1 MASAQIEKER
11 DVLLA
16 QLRKS
21 RDHYLKLLKGINDE
35 TAKKT
40 PADGG
45 WSILQIAEHVLIAE
59 RQMLNLWIKYAV
71 PGKSDPTKDDSV
83 ARGIVDRSRKDMAP
97 ETSVPKGKVLNMAQA
112 FEQFDFYRGQ
122 TIGYVEATEED
133 FRMKVVKHPIAGEID
148 GYQLFL
154 LMAGHSE
161 RHAAQIEEVK
171 SKIG

>member
-16 QLRKS
+16 KLRQS
-21 RDHYLKLLKGINDE
+21 RDRYLKLLKGINDE

-45 WSILQIAEHVLIAE
+45 WSVLQIAEHVLIAE

-71 PGKSDPTKDDSV
+71 PGKSDPAKDDAV
-83 ARGIVDRSRKDMAP
+83 ARGVADRSRKDLAP
-97 ETSVPKGKVLNMAQA
+97 ESSLPKGKVLNMAQA

-133 FRMKVVKHPIAGEID
+133 FRMKVVKHPLVGEID

-154 LMAGHSE
+154 LMAGHAE

-171 SKIG
+171 ANG